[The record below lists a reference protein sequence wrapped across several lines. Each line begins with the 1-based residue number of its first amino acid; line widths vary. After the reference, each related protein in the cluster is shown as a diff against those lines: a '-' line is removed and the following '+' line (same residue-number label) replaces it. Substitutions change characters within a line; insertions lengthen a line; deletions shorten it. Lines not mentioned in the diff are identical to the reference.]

1 MTKTEFMRIWETLPK
16 DRETES
22 YKPSDDDKFV
32 RISGYLFAVQKTGN
46 VIMKKCGYPTFSL
59 RETFKAFRIWCK
71 CSGIQYL
78 RIEGSRKRYNFLSK
92 MFPRVSIIKDLEC
105 EDRNIFFVKL
115 YD

>member
-1 MTKTEFMRIWETLPK
+1 MTRTEFLKIWDTLERDGETRDYQPK
-16 DRETES
+16 D
-22 YKPSDDDKFV
+22 DDSFV
-32 RISGYLFAVQKTGN
+32 KIGGYLFAVQESGN

-92 MFPRVSIIKDLEC
+92 MFPRVSIIKDLES